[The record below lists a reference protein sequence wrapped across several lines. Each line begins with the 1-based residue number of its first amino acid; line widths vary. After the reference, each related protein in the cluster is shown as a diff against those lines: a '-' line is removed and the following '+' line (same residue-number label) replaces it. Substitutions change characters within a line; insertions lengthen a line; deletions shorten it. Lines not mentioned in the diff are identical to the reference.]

1 MKITKTY
8 RCIESLDV
16 YEKNAFKKFL
26 VSPYFNKNESLVALH
41 DIYVSLSEE
50 QLESEEKETIWNSIF
65 ENKQFND
72 TKFRK
77 LNSDLLKL
85 FEQFIRIEAFENDQH
100 TKLTIELKA
109 INERNLDILYNSVKS
124 KLDRYEKYNIDK
136 SADHYFFLYETEKTK
151 FELKTEIERKNKRS
165 DFAKNFNISDISRN
179 LDVFYLSEKLKY
191 ITTILSWSKL
201 YKIKIDP
208 FDISPIKKIV
218 SERKEIIPPI
228 ALYYQIYLTLVEPEE
243 LRHFL
248 ILRKLIHKYLDV
260 FPPKEQ
266 RYILDSAVSYGV
278 GKVNAGALELQKP
291 TLEVYKEALEYEGF
305 YDNGFLSPTSFRNI
319 VFFALRN
326 NEFDWAE
333 NFVSKYN
340 SRLIESLQSN
350 AKSFNLAR
358 IKFYRKD
365 FNNVIRLLHEVEYD
379 DVFYN
384 LNSRVL
390 LLASYY
396 ELEEFDS
403 LESLIN
409 STNIYLRRNKQISDS
424 KKKLYL
430 NLNRFL
436 KRILN
441 SNQNDKEAIRKIK
454 TNLTET
460 KGVAV
465 KPWLLEKLN
474 ELL

>member
-8 RCIESLDV
+8 KCIESLDV
-16 YEKNAFKKFL
+16 YEKKAFKKFL
-26 VSPYFNKNESLVALH
+26 ISPYFNKNEYLVALFE
-41 DIYVSLSEE
+41 IYSSLLEE
-50 QLESEEKETIWNSIF
+50 DLLNEDKEVIWNSIYQ
-65 ENKQFND
+65 NKKFND

-85 FEQFIRIEAFENDQH
+85 FEQFITIEAFEKDKQ
-100 TKLTIELKA
+100 TKLTVELKA
-109 INERNLDILYNSVKS
+109 INDRNLDILYNSIKA
-124 KLDRYEKYNIDK
+124 KLDRHEKYNIDK
-136 SADHYFFLYETEKTK
+136 SADHYYFLYETEKTK
-151 FELKTEIERKNKRS
+151 FELKTEIERKNKKT
-165 DFAKNFNISDISRN
+165 DFAKDFNISDISRN

-191 ITTILSWSKL
+191 ITTTLSWSKL
-201 YKIKIDP
+201 YKINIDSI
-208 FDISPIKKIV
+208 DISPIKKIV

-228 ALYYQIYLTLVEPEE
+228 ALYYQIYLTLIEPEE
-243 LRHFL
+243 IRHFL
-248 ILRKLIHKYLDV
+248 ILRKLIKKYLDV

-291 TLEVYKEALEYEGF
+291 TLEIYKEALGYEGF
-305 YDNGFLSPTSFRNI
+305 YDNGYLSPTSFRNI

-333 NFVSKYN
+333 SFVGKFN
-340 SRLIESLQSN
+340 SRLVEALQEN

-365 FNNVIRLLHEVEYD
+365 FDNVIRLLHEVEYH

-403 LESLIN
+403 LDSLIN

-441 SNQNDKEAIRKIK
+441 SNQNDKEAISKIK
-454 TNLTET
+454 DKLLET

-465 KPWLLEKLN
+465 KPWLLEKIN